1 MKKIILLILILIV
14 SYSCVTQKKCNQK
27 FPSEVIT
34 RDSIVYRTNTIIKD
48 SIIYIKVPIEVGTIE
63 GNINCD
69 SLGAQM
75 KKVTID
81 NKRLKMTIEV
91 INGKLIA
98 VSTCKED
105 SLQAIIQRQM
115 TIIDSL
121 HVKATLVK
129 DPLIKFEMKWYEQ
142 LFFYIGVIASLIGLF
157 YFGIKYLK
165 NKFGLK

>member
-14 SYSCVTQKKCNQK
+14 SYSCVTQKRCNQK
-27 FPSEVIT
+27 FPPEVIT
-34 RDSIVYRTNTIIKD
+34 KDSIVYRTNTIIKD
-48 SIIYIKVPIEVGTIE
+48 SIIYIKVPIEIGTIE
-63 GNINCD
+63 GNVNCD

-105 SLQAIIQRQM
+105 SLQAIIQRQT

-121 HVKATLVK
+121 YIKDSLVK
-129 DPLIKFEMKWYEQ
+129 ETLIKFEMKWYEQ
-142 LFFYIGVIASLIGLF
+142 LFFYIGVITSLIGLF

>member
-27 FPSEVIT
+27 FPLKVIT
-34 RDSIVYRTNTIIKD
+34 KDSIVYRTNTIIKD
-48 SIIYIKVPIEVGTIE
+48 SIIYVKVPIEVGTIE
-63 GNINCD
+63 GNVNCD

-105 SLQAIIQRQM
+105 SLQAIIQRQS

-121 HVKATLVK
+121 YIK
-129 DPLIKFEMKWYEQ
+129 DSLIKEPLIKFEMKWYEQ

>member
-27 FPSEVIT
+27 FPPKVIT
-34 RDSIVYRTNTIIKD
+34 KDSIVYRTNTIIKD
-48 SIIYIKVPIEVGTIE
+48 SVIYVKVPIEVGTIE
-63 GNINCD
+63 GNVNCD

-105 SLQAIIQRQM
+105 SLQAIIQRQT

-121 HVKATLVK
+121 YIKDSFVKE
-129 DPLIKFEMKWYEQ
+129 PLIKFEMKWYEQ